1 MNVPILELK
10 TQYQQIKSEIDAAI
24 SEVFEASWFVLGK
37 QGQAFEE
44 EFAAWCGARFCVGC
58 GSGTE
63 AIHLALVA
71 VGVQH
76 GDEVIT
82 VPNTAVPTCSAISA
96 AGATP
101 VFVDVNPDT
110 YTMDVAQ
117 VESKITPKTKAIVPV
132 HLYGHP
138 VDMDALLEV
147 AQRHSIP
154 VVDDAAQ
161 AHGAQVRGRR
171 IGSFGNATAW
181 SFYPSKN
188 LGAYG
193 DSGAVTTNDEAL
205 RDQLVR
211 LRNYGEERRYYHPIK
226 GFNSRLDEIH
236 AAMLRVKLRYL
247 DEWNAAR
254 RRIAEFY
261 LSHIVN
267 PLITLPQ
274 EKSWARHSWHLFVVR
289 CGADFQSADLQA
301 GCLRYRDALRAHLQ
315 ARGVGS
321 QIHYPIPIH
330 RQQAYADLNL
340 PEGSLP
346 VAEKLAN
353 EVLSLPLYPEMTEE
367 QAAYV
372 CEAVNEFKA

>member
-1 MNVPILELK
+1 MNIPILELK
-10 TQYQQIKSEIDAAI
+10 TQYQQIKVEIDAALA
-24 SEVFEASWFVLGK
+24 EVFEASWFVLGK
-37 QGQAFEE
+37 QGQMFEE

-71 VGVQH
+71 VGVQP

-101 VFVDVNPDT
+101 VFVDVDPDT

-117 VESKITPKTKAIVPV
+117 VASKISPKTKAIVPV

-147 AQRHSIP
+147 AQRHHVP

-161 AHGAQVRGRR
+161 AHGAALRGRR

-193 DSGAVTTNDEAL
+193 DGGAVTANDESL
-205 RDQLVR
+205 RDRLVR
-211 LRNYGEERRYYHPIK
+211 LRNYGEERRYYHTVK
-226 GFNSRLDEIH
+226 GFNSRLDEIQ
-236 AAMLRVKLRYL
+236 AAILRVKLRHL

-261 LSHIVN
+261 LRHIVN
-267 PLITLPQ
+267 PLITLPL
-274 EKSWARHSWHLFVVR
+274 EKPWARHCWHLFVVR
-289 CGADFQSADLQA
+289 TPQ
-301 GCLRYRDALRAHLQ
+301 RDALRTHLQ
-315 ARGVGS
+315 ARGIGS

-346 VAEKLAN
+346 VAEQLAN

-367 QAAYV
+367 QAARV